1 MADNFNQSSNTTTE
15 LTSLVGRVF
24 DGTTEAW
31 SDYQKD
37 YAGKT
42 LYLQEQ
48 FRSRADIRKSGFLH
62 MGLAKQYVSTGCG
75 TRCRNGCGG
84 HTVRGTDSANGKWLC
99 TVHMGW
105 TGRAQLYKY
114 SNIQYT
120 DENTAGNESTP
131 LSITTQNRFIYGAEG
146 SVDMG

>member
-1 MADNFNQSSNTTTE
+1 MTHIGNTAADCRLYAINFVPRIDYATICTCQFQCYVSKDHKAQFQPIFNTTTE

-42 LYLQEQ
+42 LYLQNNSAAE
-48 FRSRADIRKSGFLH
+48 L
-62 MGLAKQYVSTGCG
+62 
-75 TRCRNGCGG
+75 
-84 HTVRGTDSANGKWLC
+84 TVRGTDSANGKWLC

-105 TGRAQLYKY
+105 REEQA
-114 SNIQYT
+114 
-120 DENTAGNESTP
+120 
-131 LSITTQNRFIYGAEG
+131 
-146 SVDMG
+146 V